1 MKEVPCSF
9 YARMPGERQSR
20 TVVPPCP
27 HPAEMRTAAVRFS
40 AKTPLKNAVL
50 VLSEVRGTGTANFSP
65 LKKSGSVLSETEGQ
79 ENRSETEVRWN
90 ALRYALDGEV
100 LRMQENTETSRDR
113 QLDEELAD
121 VLIAISVIAKRLARK
136 LQTANQEGG
145 TPDGEIE
152 RPGLTD

>member
-79 ENRSETEVRWN
+79 ESRSET
-90 ALRYALDGEV
+90 EV

-152 RPGLTD
+152 

>member
-79 ENRSETEVRWN
+79 ESRSET
-90 ALRYALDGEV
+90 EV
-100 LRMQENTETSRDR
+100 LRMQENTETTRDR

-136 LQTANQEGG
+136 LQTANQEG
-145 TPDGEIE
+145 
-152 RPGLTD
+152 

>member
-1 MKEVPCSF
+1 
-9 YARMPGERQSR
+9 MPGCREKGNHEPSFHHARILLKCELPLSDFPQK
-20 TVVPPCP
+20 V
-27 HPAEMRTAAVRFS
+27 
-40 AKTPLKNAVL
+40 PLKNAVL

-79 ENRSETEVRWN
+79 ESRSET
-90 ALRYALDGEV
+90 EV
-100 LRMQENTETSRDR
+100 LRMQENTETTRDR

-145 TPDGEIE
+145 TPDGENE
-152 RPGLTD
+152 RSGLTD

>member
-1 MKEVPCSF
+1 
-9 YARMPGERQSR
+9 MPGERQSR

-79 ENRSETEVRWN
+79 ESRSET
-90 ALRYALDGEV
+90 EV
-100 LRMQENTETSRDR
+100 LRMQENTETTRDR

-145 TPDGEIE
+145 TPDGENE

>member
-50 VLSEVRGTGTANFSP
+50 VLSEVSGTGTANFSP

-79 ENRSETEVRWN
+79 ESRSET
-90 ALRYALDGEV
+90 EV
-100 LRMQENTETSRDR
+100 LRMQENTETTRDR

-145 TPDGEIE
+145 TPDGENE
-152 RPGLTD
+152 RSGLTD

>member
-1 MKEVPCSF
+1 
-9 YARMPGERQSR
+9 MPGERQSR

-79 ENRSETEVRWN
+79 ESRSET
-90 ALRYALDGEV
+90 EV
-100 LRMQENTETSRDR
+100 LRMQENTETTRDR

-136 LQTANQEGG
+136 LQTENQEGG
-145 TPDGEIE
+145 TPDGENE
-152 RPGLTD
+152 RSGLTD

>member
-1 MKEVPCSF
+1 MEHSKSIQCLNRRYF
-9 YARMPGERQSR
+9 YCRELNISRNRQHHRAGNLERGSLLFLCPDAGERQSR

-79 ENRSETEVRWN
+79 ESRSET
-90 ALRYALDGEV
+90 EV
-100 LRMQENTETSRDR
+100 LRMQENTETTRDR
-113 QLDEELAD
+113 QATRN
-121 VLIAISVIAKRLARK
+121 S
-136 LQTANQEGG
+136 
-145 TPDGEIE
+145 PMC
-152 RPGLTD
+152 